1 MRRRGLSLGVSRFV
15 AGHSLDETRDVV
27 ESLEAS
33 GMLTILDLLGEFIDS
48 PEGAEAMTQ
57 RILAGIPV
65 LARVS
70 SSPAVSVKP
79 TQLGL
84 TLEADIALENA
95 RRIAARAKEGGVA
108 VCLDM
113 ENHPHVDGTLALYRA
128 LHEEG
133 FRNVST
139 VLQSYLRRSEAD
151 LETLTRLD
159 PAPEVRIVKGAYRE
173 PATVAYQD
181 KATVDRKFEALV
193 LRLLEA
199 GGKVNVATHD
209 ERLLSRLADPLQ
221 SAGVGRGR
229 YEYQLLYGVKPRLQ
243 RALLGAGH
251 PVRVYVPYGD
261 DWYGYF
267 SRRLAERPANLMFV
281 LRGLLG

>member
-27 ESLEAS
+27 ERLEGS
-33 GMLTILDLLGEFIDS
+33 GMLAILDLLGEFIDS
-48 PEGAEAMTQ
+48 REGAEAMTQ
-57 RILAGIPV
+57 RILADIPV
-65 LARVS
+65 LARMS
-70 SSPAVSVKP
+70 SSPAMSVKP

-84 TLEADIALENA
+84 ALGADLALENA
-95 RRIAARAKEGGVA
+95 RRIALRAREGGVA
-108 VCLDM
+108 ICLDM
-113 ENHPHVDGTLALYRA
+113 ENHPHVDGTLALYLA

-133 FRNVST
+133 FQNVST
-139 VLQSYLRRSEAD
+139 VLQSYLRRSQDD
-151 LETLTRLD
+151 LETLTRLV

-181 KATVDRKFEALV
+181 KATVDQKFQALV

-209 ERLLSRLADPLQ
+209 ERLLSRLAGPLH
-221 SAGVGRGR
+221 SAGVGSDR

-243 RALLGAGH
+243 RELLEAGH
-251 PVRVYVPYGD
+251 PVRVYVPFGD